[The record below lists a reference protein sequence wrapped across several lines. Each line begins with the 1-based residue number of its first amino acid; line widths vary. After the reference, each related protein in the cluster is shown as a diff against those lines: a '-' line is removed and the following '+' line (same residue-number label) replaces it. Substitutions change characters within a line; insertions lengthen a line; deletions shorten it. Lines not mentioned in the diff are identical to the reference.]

1 MRQEAPTV
9 HRICRVLW
17 WWDRDDLLYV
27 VYTVYFSDVR
37 GRILSDNGNKIGNAS
52 EGLLHS
58 RWSPCR
64 CSRILAILALENLL
78 SSRLDA
84 SLQQRFRRIEERS
97 SWTSVFNSAD
107 ILYRERKAHKRVEH
121 VNEHEEE
128 EEEEEGSW
136 RRNLERIR
144 IRVVEEIEIE
154 IEKRI

>member
-1 MRQEAPTV
+1 MHRIYEVYLMMRQEAPIV

-17 WWDRDDLLYV
+17 WWDRDDLLYL

-37 GRILSDNGNKIGNAS
+37 GRILSDNGSKIGNAN

-58 RWSPCR
+58 RWSPAAACE
-64 CSRILAILALENLL
+64 SSQFLLWKNLL

-97 SWTSVFNSAD
+97 SWTSVFNSVD

-121 VNEHEEE
+121 VNEHARKKKKKEV
-128 EEEEEGSW
+128 GDGIWSG
-136 RRNLERIR
+136 
-144 IRVVEEIEIE
+144 
-154 IEKRI
+154 